1 MKRAPLVLGSTALG
15 LGGVL
20 GFHTQKP
27 ASSHAVTR
35 AAVSATKGAAASAA
49 PAAAATTSAAT
60 TSRTT
65 STAKAKPAVRT
76 AVGEDVPNQY
86 GDVQVR
92 VTVKGKKVTRVTA
105 VVLPQNDP
113 KSQEISTYAG
123 PQLAQEALAAQSGQ
137 IDGVSGASYTSESYR
152 TSLQSALDKLGVKA

>member
-1 MKRAPLVLGSTALG
+1 MKRAPLVIGSTALG

-27 ASSHAVTR
+27 ATAHAVTN
-35 AAVSATKGAAASAA
+35 AVIAATKTASRPVAVTK
-49 PAAAATTSAAT
+49 PAKTATKATT
-60 TSRTT
+60 
-65 STAKAKPAVRT
+65 AKRT

-92 VTVKGKKVTRVTA
+92 VTVAGAKITSVTA
-105 VVLPQNDP
+105 VALPQNDP

-123 PQLAQEALAAQSGQ
+123 PQLAHEALAAQSGQ
-137 IDGVSGASYTSESYR
+137 IDAVSGASYTSEGYR
-152 TSLQSALDKLGVKA
+152 TSLQSALDKLA

>member
-1 MKRAPLVLGSTALG
+1 MKRAPLVIGSTALG

-20 GFHTQKP
+20 GFHTQKQELKARP
-27 ASSHAVTR
+27 VT
-35 AAVSATKGAAASAA
+35 AAVAADTRTSAG
-49 PAAAATTSAAT
+49 ATTTVAKTAAKPK
-60 TSRTT
+60 
-65 STAKAKPAVRT
+65 AKAKATTKT
-76 AVGEDVPNQY
+76 AVGADVPNQY

-92 VTVKGKKVTRVTA
+92 VTVSGGKIKRVTA
-105 VVLPQNDP
+105 VVLPESNP

-123 PQLAQEALAAQSGQ
+123 PQLAQEALASHSGQ